1 VAEFQIAVSICC
13 HSTIRFI
20 DHLGENMVTHGKSI
34 NFMVFNNL
42 AFFYPVWLFF
52 GHVFFSRCLAT
63 LGGFAMH
70 GLQSWIANCTAKE
83 AVQKQ
88 NCKPQSSYN
97 IIPQ

>member
-1 VAEFQIAVSICC
+1 
-13 HSTIRFI
+13 
-20 DHLGENMVTHGKSI
+20 
-34 NFMVFNNL
+34 MVFNNL

-88 NCKPQSSYN
+88 NCKPQSSYILYHSSTVDHQIN
-97 IIPQ
+97 ENAVGG